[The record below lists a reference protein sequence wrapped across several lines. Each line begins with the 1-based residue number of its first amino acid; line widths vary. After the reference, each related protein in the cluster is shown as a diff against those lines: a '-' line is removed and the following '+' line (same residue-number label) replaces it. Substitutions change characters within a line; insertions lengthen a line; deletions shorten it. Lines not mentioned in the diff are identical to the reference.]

1 MKYAVEISAIM
12 SIIVHVEAD
21 DTSEA
26 RELAEGLVTIDDF
39 EDCELYVEASD
50 CYKDEEVTA

>member
-1 MKYAVEISAIM
+1 MNYAVEVSVIM

-21 DTSEA
+21 DPSEA

-39 EDCELYVEASD
+39 TDCELYFDASECD
-50 CYKDEEVTA
+50 INDEVTA

>member
-1 MKYAVEISAIM
+1 MKYAVEFSVTM
-12 SIIVHVEAD
+12 STLVHVEAD
-21 DTSEA
+21 DPSEA

-39 EDCELYVEASD
+39 KDCELYVEASD